1 MEEIQEKDVS
11 PVRLAFRTGYLG
23 NRFYGSQMQGD
34 ERTVE
39 GEFVAACM
47 RSELFSD
54 FREARFLAA
63 GRTDRGVH
71 ARGQIFAFSTKVPG
85 RALSALNWQL
95 PDDIWV
101 TGFAEVDAAFH
112 PRYRAL
118 NRTYRYY
125 FGESGLDLGAME
137 EAAILF
143 CGCHDFSRFARVV
156 DKDPS
161 RNVLAA
167 RIFHDDG
174 LVCFEVTAESFLWH
188 MVRYMAGALLQVG
201 LGAWIPQEIELR
213 LTGDAVSRPLSP
225 APPGH
230 LVLWDVDC
238 GMTFSPLPALGR
250 SGDFLKD
257 LRDDHTVMA
266 RICTLFEKDLSPDDQ
281 GSQ

>member
-1 MEEIQEKDVS
+1 MEEIQEEDVS

-23 NRFYGSQMQGD
+23 GRFYGSQMQGG

-71 ARGQIFAFSTKVPG
+71 ARGQVFAFTTRVPE
-85 RALSALNWQL
+85 RAVSALSWQL
-95 PDDIWV
+95 PKDIWV
-101 TGFAEVDAAFH
+101 TGFAEVEAAFH

-118 NRTYRYY
+118 HRTYRYY
-125 FGESGLDLGAME
+125 FGEGSLDPGAME
-137 EAAILF
+137 EAAIFF
-143 CGCHDFSRFARVV
+143 CGYHDFSRFARVG
-156 DKDPS
+156 DKDPF

-167 RIFHDDG
+167 RVFHDGG

-188 MVRYMAGALLQVG
+188 MVRYMAGALQKVG
-201 LGAWIPQEIELR
+201 LGEWMPGDIESR
-213 LTGDAVSRPLSP
+213 LIGEAAGRPLSP

-238 GMTFSPLPALGR
+238 GVPFSPIPAPGR
-250 SGDFLKD
+250 PGDFLRG
-257 LRDDHTVMA
+257 LRNDHAVMA
-266 RICTLFEKDLSPDDQ
+266 RICALFEKDLKPGDQLSP
-281 GSQ
+281 